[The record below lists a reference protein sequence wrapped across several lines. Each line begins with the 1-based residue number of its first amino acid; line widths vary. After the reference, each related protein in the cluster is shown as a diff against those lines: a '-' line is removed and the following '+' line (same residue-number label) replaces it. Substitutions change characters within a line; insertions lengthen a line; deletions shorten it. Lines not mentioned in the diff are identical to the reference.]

1 MVWSRFMDDIPL
13 CDHGFGEIETEPSGM
28 PSRSKPSVGFRYER
42 ASVRRVAGERFELSG
57 LHLVEGRSPHST
69 RSIAKAIED
78 CVELISNKLQWA
90 PKNLLIS
97 INARL
102 TRSMGR
108 AYPQVGSVKGTY
120 IELNPRL
127 LLEYDMQSI
136 RRTLLHEMVHHV
148 RFSQQNPPRT
158 GDGAHDSEFC
168 RMLAMVD
175 PASASGGKKTCQ
187 FFTDDVDSTA
197 LSKRLGPASSVR
209 FHVVDSRGRY
219 KIKITSDRDTGAV
232 PWSQLKLGTIETLA
246 KMYGGSLSKIRIV
259 SDGSVP
265 SRNVLEF
272 IEDVA
277 RRNPKWPGT
286 PKVLAIIDSERRFGS
301 RQDRAS
307 KPTPSPKKAAPKKPA
322 PKKAA
327 PKRAAVAKKSSQ
339 RPAPKRSKPS
349 RGRKRR

>member
-1 MVWSRFMDDIPL
+1 
-13 CDHGFGEIETEPSGM
+13 
-28 PSRSKPSVGFRYER
+28 
-42 ASVRRVAGERFELSG
+42 
-57 LHLVEGRSPHST
+57 
-69 RSIAKAIED
+69 
-78 CVELISNKLQWA
+78 
-90 PKNLLIS
+90 
-97 INARL
+97 
-102 TRSMGR
+102 
-108 AYPQVGSVKGTY
+108 
-120 IELNPRL
+120 
-127 LLEYDMQSI
+127 
-136 RRTLLHEMVHHV
+136 
-148 RFSQQNPPRT
+148 
-158 GDGAHDSEFC
+158 
-168 RMLAMVD
+168 MLATVD